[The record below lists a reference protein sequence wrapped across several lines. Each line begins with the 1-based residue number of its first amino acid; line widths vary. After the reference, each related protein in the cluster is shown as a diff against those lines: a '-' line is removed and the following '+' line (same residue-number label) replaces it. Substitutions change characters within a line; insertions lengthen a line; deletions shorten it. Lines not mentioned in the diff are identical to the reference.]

1 MLLIQNS
8 DWTSAEITTTIS
20 SMTIPRCSFYAER
33 LDPSRSMA
41 RFYALEVVEDLFGAV
56 WLERRWGRIGST
68 GQKKIELLNGQT
80 DLLKRMDAL
89 ARRKQ
94 MRGYLPK

>member
-1 MLLIQNS
+1 
-8 DWTSAEITTTIS
+8 
-20 SMTIPRCSFYAER
+20 
-33 LDPSRSMA
+33 MA

-56 WLERRWGRIGST
+56 WLERRWGRIGSA
-68 GQKKIELLNGQT
+68 GQKKIELINDQT

-89 ARRKQ
+89 ACRKQ

>member
-1 MLLIQNS
+1 
-8 DWTSAEITTTIS
+8 
-20 SMTIPRCSFYAER
+20 
-33 LDPSRSMA
+33 MA

-68 GQKKIELLNGQT
+68 GQKKIELLNDQT

-94 MRGYLPK
+94 MRGYLPKC